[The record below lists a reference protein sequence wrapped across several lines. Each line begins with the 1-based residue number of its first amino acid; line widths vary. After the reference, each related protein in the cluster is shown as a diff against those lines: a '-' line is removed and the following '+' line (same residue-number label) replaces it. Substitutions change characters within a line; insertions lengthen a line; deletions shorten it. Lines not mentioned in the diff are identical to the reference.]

1 MRYFFVELLVC
12 PVCKSPMRLHVL
24 KQEER
29 PTSLDPARVKCRDYC
44 AFTGRPAKE
53 VPLDTCRRCVN
64 IDIVE
69 GVFVCPNCGRWYPI
83 IDGIPR
89 LLDDKIRR
97 AKLEEEL
104 AFIRPR
110 LAAIPEDLRS
120 LMKIPNPETGDIH

>member
-29 PTSLDPARVKCRDYC
+29 PTNLDPARVKCRDYC
-44 AFTGRPAKE
+44 AFTGKPARE
-53 VPLDTCRRCVN
+53 VPLDTGRRCVN

-110 LAAIPEDLRS
+110 LAAIPEDLRG